1 MTTIPRRALLL
12 SALSAAVSL
21 TPSLAHAQAAPFP
34 SKPLRLVVP
43 APPGGA
49 TDILGRRLAIGLG
62 TALGQSIVVDNRPGG
77 SGVIAAQSVLASPR
91 DGHTL
96 YLGFT
101 STLQLP
107 LLMSSL
113 PVDFARDL
121 APVSILGQGA
131 DVFIASSKL
140 GVNTVAE
147 FIALAKSKPGQLSI
161 ASYGNGT
168 TSHLNIEWLKM
179 STGIDVVHVPY
190 KGAAPAMTELAG
202 GQIDAAFVDG
212 ATAKSQLKNEKL
224 RYLANAGTH
233 PYPALP
239 KLRTLGEQG
248 YPGFEANGFA
258 AIFVATGTPAPVIK
272 QLSQAIASQIHS
284 PEMLSYFAENGS
296 RPVGS
301 TPEEMAAMLERDR
314 PRWAAIIQRAKV
326 KLD

>member
-1 MTTIPRRALLL
+1 MPTIHRRALLL
-12 SALSAAVSL
+12 SALSAAA
-21 TPSLAHAQAAPFP
+21 SLAPLFTHAQATFP
-34 SKPLRLVVP
+34 SKPLRLIVP

-49 TDILGRRLAIGLG
+49 TDLLARKLSVGLG

-77 SGVIAAQSVLASPR
+77 SGIIAAQSVLSSPR

-147 FIALAKSKPGQLSI
+147 FVALAKSKPGQLSI

-179 STGIDVVHVPY
+179 STGIDVLHVPY
-190 KGAAPAMTELAG
+190 KGAAPAMADLAG

-212 ATAKSQLKNEKL
+212 STAKGQLKNEKL
-224 RYLANAGTH
+224 RYLANAGTN

-258 AIFVATGTPAPVIK
+258 AIFVAAGTPAPIIK
-272 QLSQAIASQIHS
+272 QLSQAIAAQIHS
-284 PEMLSYFAENGS
+284 PELLSYFAENGS
-296 RPVGS
+296 RPMGS